1 MSAFSKKTNNTMKSI
16 RNLCLVAVIGAV
28 LSCQDRKPS
37 TVGTGADVESRVEK
51 ILSQMTLAEKIGQMN
66 QVSAGGD
73 VSNYADALRKGQIG
87 SILNEVDPVKI
98 NEFQRISLEESRL
111 GIPLLVARDVIH
123 GFHTIFPIPL
133 GLAATFDPAL
143 VEEGARIAALEAT
156 AQGIRW
162 TFSPMLDIARD
173 PRWGRIAEGSGEDTY
188 LDTRMAEA
196 MVRGYQGDLSDT
208 TAMAACIKHF
218 VGYGAAEGGRDYN
231 STYLTERQLRN
242 VYLPP
247 FEAAVKT
254 GALTLMTSFNDND
267 GVPST
272 GNTFVVKEVLRNE
285 WGFDG
290 MVVTDWNSMGE
301 MINHGF
307 GEDRKDVARKAL
319 EAGVDM
325 DMMTYGY
332 LSHLEELVR
341 TGAVK
346 ESAIDN
352 AVRNILR
359 VKVLLGLFE
368 HPYIDVQKA
377 AAVQYAPEHLESAR
391 RGAEESTILLKND
404 GVLPLK
410 ADALRSILV
419 TGPMADAPHDQLGT
433 WAFDGE
439 KTHTET
445 PLKALR
451 ERFPG
456 KVTYVPGLAYS
467 REKKDRFDDVVAAA
481 RRADVVLVFLGEEAI
496 LSGEAHALADLNLI
510 GSQSQLLAALKSAGK
525 PVVATVMAGRPLT
538 VERDLPNCDALLYSF
553 HPGTMGGPA
562 LANLLLGDV
571 NPSGKTPITFLRT
584 VGQAPL
590 YYSHNMTGRPYN
602 EETLLEDIDL
612 EAGQTS
618 LGNTSY
624 YLDYGAYPLFPFGYG
639 LSYTTFTYSGI
650 ALDREV
656 YGADDTLTVSFTLS
670 NTGSREGTEVVQVY
684 VRDVVGSITR
694 PVKELKYFERVSLQ
708 PGESR
713 SLEVKIPVSSLAF
726 VGLDGRK
733 KVEPGEFR
741 LWVAG
746 DSASGEPVTFNVQ

>member
-1 MSAFSKKTNNTMKSI
+1 MKHTRI
-16 RNLCLVAVIGAV
+16 LMLAV
-28 LSCQDRKPS
+28 LAAVVSCQERETG
-37 TVGTGADVESRVEK
+37 TVGSTPEIEQRVERL
-51 ILSQMTLAEKIGQMN
+51 LSRMTLAEKIGQMN

-73 VSNYADALRKGQIG
+73 VANYADALRKGQIG

-98 NEFQRISLEESRL
+98 NEFQRISMEESRL

-123 GFHTIFPIPL
+123 GYHTVFPIPL
-133 GLAATFDPAL
+133 GLAATFDPNL
-143 VEEGARIAALEAT
+143 VEQGARVAALEAT
-156 AQGIRW
+156 AQGVRW

-188 LDTRMAEA
+188 LDIRMAVA
-196 MVRGYQGDLSDT
+196 MVRGYQGEQLDST
-208 TAMAACIKHF
+208 SMAACIKHF

-247 FEAAVKT
+247 FQAAVEA
-254 GALTLMTSFNDND
+254 GAMTLMTSFNDND

-272 GNTFVVKEVLRNE
+272 GNTFVVKDVLRGE

-290 MVVTDWNSMGE
+290 LVVTDWNSMGE

-307 GEDRKDVARKAL
+307 GVDRKDVARKAL

-325 DMMTYGY
+325 DMMTYGF
-332 LSHLEELVR
+332 LSHLEELVK

-346 ESAIDN
+346 ESDIDK

-359 VKVLLGLFE
+359 VKIRLGLFE
-368 HPYIDVQKA
+368 HPYVDIEKG
-377 AAVQYAPEHLESAR
+377 AAVQYAPDHLAAAQRS
-391 RGAEESTILLKND
+391 AEESAILLKND

-410 ADALRSILV
+410 ADAVRTILV

-439 KTHTET
+439 KSHTIT
-445 PLKALR
+445 PLKAL
-451 ERFPG
+451 EARFPG
-456 KVTYVPGLAYS
+456 KVTYVPGLRYS
-467 REKKDRFDDVVAAA
+467 REKRDAFQDVVAAA

-496 LSGEAHALADLNLI
+496 LSGEAHSLADLNLK
-510 GSQSQLLAALKSAGK
+510 GSQSELLAALKATGK

-538 VERDLPNCDALLYSF
+538 IERDLPNCGAMLYAF

-562 LANLLLGDV
+562 LANLLFGDV

-602 EETLLEDIDL
+602 GETLIDDIGM

-639 LSYTTFTYSGI
+639 LSYTQFTYSDI
-650 ALDREV
+650 ALDRTS
-656 YGADDTLTVSFTLS
+656 YGADDSITVTLTLS
-670 NTGSREGTEVVQVY
+670 NTGKYDGTEVVQVY
-684 VRDVVGSITR
+684 VRDLVGSVTR
-694 PVKELKYFERVSLQ
+694 PVKELKAFERVSLKA
-708 PGESR
+708 GESR
-713 SLEVKIPVSSLAF
+713 NLELRIPVSDLAF
-726 VGLDGRK
+726 YGLDGVK
-733 KVEPGEFR
+733 KVEPGDFQ

-746 DSASGEPVTFNVQ
+746 DSASGEPLAFKVD

>member
-1 MSAFSKKTNNTMKSI
+1 MTNEIMKCIHTLSLALILLAVTACQEKKQNTT
-16 RNLCLVAVIGAV
+16 IG
-28 LSCQDRKPS
+28 SSPE
-37 TVGTGADVESRVEK
+37 VERRVEN
-51 ILSQMTLAEKIGQMN
+51 ILSRMTLAEKIGQMN

-73 VSNYADALRKGQIG
+73 VSNYSDALRKGQIG

-98 NEFQRISLEESRL
+98 NEFQRICVEESRL

-123 GFHTIFPIPL
+123 GYHTVFPIPL

-143 VEEGARIAALEAT
+143 VEQGARVAALEAT
-156 AQGIRW
+156 AQGVRW

-196 MVRGYQGDLSDT
+196 MVRGYQGEQLDST
-208 TAMAACIKHF
+208 SMAACIKHF

-247 FEAAVKT
+247 FQAAVEA
-254 GALTLMTSFNDND
+254 GAMTLMTSFNDND

-272 GNTFVVKEVLRNE
+272 GNTFVVKDILRGE

-290 MVVTDWNSMGE
+290 LVVTDWNSMGE

-307 GEDRKDVARKAL
+307 GVDRKDVARKAL

-325 DMMTYGY
+325 DMMTYGF
-332 LSHLEELVR
+332 LSHLEELVKS
-341 TGAVK
+341 GAVK
-346 ESAIDN
+346 ESDIDN

-359 VKVLLGLFE
+359 VKIRLGLFE
-368 HPYIDVQKA
+368 HPYVDVEA
-377 AAVQYAPEHLESAR
+377 GAAVQYAPEHLEA
-391 RGAEESTILLKND
+391 AQKTVEESVILLKND

-410 ADALRSILV
+410 VDAVRNILV

-439 KTHTET
+439 KSHTVT
-445 PLKALR
+445 PLKAL
-451 ERFPG
+451 EARFPG
-456 KVTYVPGLAYS
+456 KVTYVPGLRYS
-467 REKKDRFDDVVAAA
+467 REKRNAFADVVAAA

-496 LSGEAHALADLNLI
+496 LSGEAHSLADLNLK
-510 GSQSQLLAALKSAGK
+510 GSQSELLAALKATGK

-538 VERDLPNCDALLYSF
+538 IERDLPNCGAMLYAF

-562 LANLLLGDV
+562 LANLLFGDV

-602 EETLLEDIDL
+602 GETLIENIEL

-639 LSYTTFTYSGI
+639 LSYTQFTYSDI
-650 ALDREV
+650 ALDRAS
-656 YGADDTLTVSFTLS
+656 YGADDSITVTLTLA
-670 NTGSREGTEVVQVY
+670 NTGKYDGTEVVQVY
-684 VRDVVGSITR
+684 IRDLVGSITR
-694 PVKELKYFERVSLQ
+694 PVKELKAFERVSLKA
-708 PGESR
+708 GESR
-713 SLEVKIPVSSLAF
+713 NLELRIPVSDLAF
-726 VGLDGRK
+726 YGLDGMK
-733 KVEPGEFR
+733 KVEAGDFQ

-746 DSASGEPVTFNVQ
+746 DSASGEPLAFKVD

>member
-1 MSAFSKKTNNTMKSI
+1 MTNETMKCI
-16 RNLCLVAVIGAV
+16 RNLSLALLLLAAIACQEKKQNTTIG
-28 LSCQDRKPS
+28 SSPE
-37 TVGTGADVESRVEK
+37 VERRVEK
-51 ILSQMTLAEKIGQMN
+51 ILAQMTLSEKIGQMN

-98 NEFQRISLEESRL
+98 NEFQRICVEESRL

-123 GFHTIFPIPL
+123 GYHTVFPIPL

-143 VEEGARIAALEAT
+143 VEQGARVAALEAT
-156 AQGIRW
+156 AQGVRW

-188 LDTRMAEA
+188 LDARMAEA
-196 MVRGYQGDLSDT
+196 MVYGYQGRQLDT
-208 TAMAACIKHF
+208 TSMAACIKHF

-247 FEAAVKT
+247 FQAAVEA
-254 GALTLMTSFNDND
+254 GAMTLMTSFNDND

-272 GNTFVVKEVLRNE
+272 GNTFVVKDVLRGE

-290 MVVTDWNSMGE
+290 LVVTDWNSMGE

-307 GEDRKDVARKAL
+307 GVDRKDVARKAL

-325 DMMTYGY
+325 DMMTYGF
-332 LSHLEELVR
+332 LSHLEELVK

-346 ESAIDN
+346 ESDIDN

-359 VKVLLGLFE
+359 VKVRLGLFE
-368 HPYIDVQKA
+368 QPYVDVEKGA
-377 AAVQYAPEHLESAR
+377 AAQYAQEHLEAAQKT
-391 RGAEESTILLKND
+391 AEESVILLKND

-410 ADALRSILV
+410 ADAVRNILV

-439 KTHTET
+439 KDHTIT
-445 PLKALR
+445 PLKALQ

-456 KVTYVPGLAYS
+456 KVTYVPGLRYS
-467 REKKDRFDDVVAAA
+467 REKRDAFADVVAAA

-496 LSGEAHALADLNLI
+496 LSGEAHSLADLNLK
-510 GSQSQLLAALKSAGK
+510 GSQSELLAALKATGK

-538 VERDLPNCDALLYSF
+538 VERDLPNCGALLYAF

-562 LANLLLGDV
+562 LANLLFGDA

-602 EETLLEDIDL
+602 GETLIDDIGM

-639 LSYTTFTYSGI
+639 LSYTQFTYSDI
-650 ALDREV
+650 ALDRAS
-656 YGADDTLTVSFTLS
+656 YGADDCITVSLTLA
-670 NTGSREGTEVVQVY
+670 NTGEYDGTEVVQVY
-684 VRDVVGSITR
+684 VRDLVGSVTR
-694 PVKELKYFERVSLQ
+694 PVKELKAFERVSLKA
-708 PGESR
+708 GESR
-713 SLEVKIPVSSLAF
+713 NLELRIPVSDLAF
-726 VGLDGRK
+726 YGLDGKK
-733 KVEPGEFR
+733 KVEPGDFL

-746 DSASGEPVTFNVQ
+746 DSASGEPLSFKVD

>member
-1 MSAFSKKTNNTMKSI
+1 MKHTRI
-16 RNLCLVAVIGAV
+16 LLLAV
-28 LSCQDRKPS
+28 LAAVVSCQERKTT
-37 TVGTGADVESRVEK
+37 TVGSTPEIEQRVERL
-51 ILSQMTLAEKIGQMN
+51 LSRMTLAEKIGQMN

-73 VSNYADALRKGQIG
+73 VANYADALRKGQIG
-87 SILNEVDPVKI
+87 SILNEVDPVKV

-123 GFHTIFPIPL
+123 GFHTVFPIPL

-156 AQGIRW
+156 AQGVRW

-173 PRWGRIAEGSGEDTY
+173 PRWGRVAEGSGEDTY
-188 LDTRMAEA
+188 LDARMAEA
-196 MVRGYQGDLSDT
+196 MVRGYQGRQLDT
-208 TAMAACIKHF
+208 TSMAACIKHF

-231 STYLTERQLRN
+231 STFLTERQLRN

-247 FEAAVKT
+247 FEAAVKA
-254 GALTLMTSFNDND
+254 GAMTLMTSFNDND

-272 GNTFVVKEVLRNE
+272 GNTFVVKDILRGE

-290 MVVTDWNSMGE
+290 LVVTDWNSMGE
-301 MINHGF
+301 MIAHGF
-307 GEDRKDVARKAL
+307 GTDRKDVARKAL

-325 DMMTYGY
+325 DMMTYGF
-332 LSHLEELVR
+332 LSHLEELVK

-346 ESAIDN
+346 ESAIDD

-359 VKVLLGLFE
+359 VKVQLGLFE
-368 HPYIDVQKA
+368 HPYVDVAKG
-377 AAVQYAPEHLESAR
+377 AAVQYAPEHLAAAQRS
-391 RGAEESTILLKND
+391 AEESAILLKND

-410 ADALRSILV
+410 ADAVRSILV

-439 KTHTET
+439 KTHTVT
-445 PLKALR
+445 PLKALQD
-451 ERFPG
+451 RFPG
-456 KVTYVPGLAYS
+456 KVTFVPGLHYS
-467 REKKDRFDDVVAAA
+467 REKRDAFQDVVAAA

-496 LSGEAHALADLNLI
+496 LSGEAHALADLNFK
-510 GSQSQLLAALKSAGK
+510 GSQSELLAALKATGK

-538 VERDLPNCDALLYSF
+538 VERDLPNCDAMLYSF

-562 LANLLLGDV
+562 LANLLFGDV

-602 EETLLEDIDL
+602 GETLLDDIGM

-639 LSYTTFTYSGI
+639 LSYTTFAYSGI
-650 ALDREV
+650 ALDKAV
-656 YGADDTLTVSFTLS
+656 YGKDDEITVTLNLT
-670 NTGSREGTEVVQVY
+670 NTGDCDGTEVVQVY
-684 VRDVVGSITR
+684 VRDLVGSLTR
-694 PVKELKYFERVSLQ
+694 PVKELKAFERVALKA
-708 PGESR
+708 GESR
-713 SLEVKIPVSSLAF
+713 SLTFGIPVSELAF
-726 VGLDGRK
+726 YGLDGVK
-733 KVEPGEFR
+733 KVEPGDFQ

-746 DSASGEPVTFNVQ
+746 DSASGDPVSFTVE